1 MNLELIAV
9 EYSSECE
16 CFVAI
21 FNDGDTVP
29 LDAPSLK
36 EAWAEAERIVEYG

>member
-9 EYSSECE
+9 EYSEASECY
-16 CFVAI
+16 VAI

-29 LDAPSLK
+29 LEAATLS
-36 EAWAEAERIVEYG
+36 EAWSEAERIVEYG